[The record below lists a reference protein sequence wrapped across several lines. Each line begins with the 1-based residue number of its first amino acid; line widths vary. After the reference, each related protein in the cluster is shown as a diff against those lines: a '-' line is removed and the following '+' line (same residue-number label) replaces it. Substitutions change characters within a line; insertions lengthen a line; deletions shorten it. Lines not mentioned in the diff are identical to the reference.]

1 MTKLPEGFLQAPI
14 AHRALHDAGRGRVEN
29 SRAAIEAAMASG
41 YAIEMDLQLS
51 RDHQAMVFHDY
62 HLDRLTGETGP
73 VLVRDA
79 AELTGIELGD
89 GEDGIPTFA
98 EALELVAGRVP
109 LLIELKDQHGSLGVT
124 NGALEQAV
132 ARALRRYT
140 GPCAV
145 MSFNPNMVAELA
157 RLVPDVPRGLVTS
170 EFEGSYWAHLPE
182 EVGLRLRDIPDAAR
196 VGASFISHHAPDL
209 GRARVQE
216 LRAGG
221 MPVFCWTIRSEAQE
235 REARLMSDNI
245 TFEGYEA
252 MLPA

>member
-29 SRAAIEAAMASG
+29 SRAAIEAAMAAG

-51 RDHQAMVFHDY
+51 HDHQAMVFHDY

-79 AELTGIELGD
+79 AELTRIKLGE

-109 LLIELKDQHGSLGVT
+109 LLIELKDQHGTLGVT

-157 RLVPDVPRGLVTS
+157 RLLPDIPRGLVTS

-182 EVGLRLRDIPDAAR
+182 EVGLRLR
-196 VGASFISHHAPDL
+196 
-209 GRARVQE
+209 
-216 LRAGG
+216 
-221 MPVFCWTIRSEAQE
+221 
-235 REARLMSDNI
+235 
-245 TFEGYEA
+245 
-252 MLPA
+252 

>member
-1 MTKLPEGFLQAPI
+1 MTALPEGLLKTPI
-14 AHRALHDAGRGRVEN
+14 AHRALHNAEHGRVEN
-29 SRAAIEAAMASG
+29 SRAAIKAAMSAG
-41 YAIEMDLQLS
+41 YAIEIDLQLS
-51 RDHQAMVFHDY
+51 HDHQAMVFHDY

-79 AELTGIELGD
+79 AELTGIKLGGGD
-89 GEDGIPTFA
+89 DGIPTLA

-109 LLIELKDQHGSLGVT
+109 LLIELKDQHGTLGVT
-124 NGALEQAV
+124 DGALEQAV
-132 ARALRRYT
+132 ARALGHYA

-157 RLVPDVPRGLVTS
+157 RVLPDIPRGLVTC
-170 EFEGSYWAHLPE
+170 EFEEEYWAHLPE
-182 EVGLRLRDIPDAAR
+182 EIRRRLRDIPDADR

-235 REARLMSDNI
+235 GEARLMSDNI